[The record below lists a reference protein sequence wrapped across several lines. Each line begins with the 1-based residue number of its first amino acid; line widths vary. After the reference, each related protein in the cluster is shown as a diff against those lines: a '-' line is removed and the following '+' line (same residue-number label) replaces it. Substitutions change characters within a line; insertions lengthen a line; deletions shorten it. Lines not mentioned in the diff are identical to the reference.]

1 MPSDFSIYSKI
12 PIKERGSF
20 AFLSAHLDTFTEQ
33 GEPILPSHLSCSGIR
48 TPAGPSNLIREADVL
63 QTHLAGRGSVLA

>member
-1 MPSDFSIYSKI
+1 M
-12 PIKERGSF
+12 
-20 AFLSAHLDTFTEQ
+20 FLSAHLDTFTEQ
-33 GEPILPSHLSCSGIR
+33 GEPVLPSHLSCSGIR